1 MCPGRCAPTMP
12 GSLSPPKRGCVPA
25 ATSRECSTGPPGWQ
39 ACFPDGVSKR
49 TVAWGWR
56 LTKMPQP
63 GAGPW
68 TILTH
73 RAMPGVR
80 TLVPGPWPVGPVA
93 SAVAGWSGRTAPS
106 RPSMLVRRCPRRAA
120 PAEKPS
126 AVWACVMVALVRA
139 THHLPLRSAVAA
151 AEAVAVRQR
160 RPGVHRTR
168 KASKAGFRTLN
179 RGRAQRALPGA
190 GCLRPSV
197 AGPETGQ
204 VLGGLAVALLESQ
217 VESLVPAAD
226 DALPGVAAGTG
237 RGAVPLLNQVGVLR
251 ATEGV

>member
-1 MCPGRCAPTMP
+1 MCPGWCAPTMP
-12 GSLSPPKRGCVPA
+12 GSLSPPKRGCVPV
-25 ATSRECSTGPPGWQ
+25 ATSRECSTGPPGWR

-68 TILTH
+68 TVLTH

-106 RPSMLVRRCPRRAA
+106 RPSTPVCGCRRRSGCRAA
-120 PAEKPS
+120 AP
-126 AVWACVMVALVRA
+126 
-139 THHLPLRSAVAA
+139 
-151 AEAVAVRQR
+151 
-160 RPGVHRTR
+160 PGVHRTR
-168 KASKAGFRTLN
+168 KASKAGSRTLN
-179 RGRAQRALPGA
+179 RRRAQRALPGA

-226 DALPGVAAGTG
+226 DAFPGVAAGTG
-237 RGAVPLLNQVGVLR
+237 RGAVSLLNQVGVLR

>member
-25 ATSRECSTGPPGWQ
+25 ATNRECSTGPPGWR

-56 LTKMPQP
+56 LTEMPQP

-68 TILTH
+68 TVLTH

-106 RPSMLVRRCPRRAA
+106 RPSMPVRSCRRRSGCRAA
-120 PAEKPS
+120 APPPVFTGPGRRRRLGSGRSTAGGPS
-126 AVWACVMVALVRA
+126 MHSRGQ
-139 THHLPLRSAVAA
+139 AA
-151 AEAVAVRQR
+151 SVRQS
-160 RPGVHRTR
+160 PAR
-168 KASKAGFRTLN
+168 K
-179 RGRAQRALPGA
+179 RGRY
-190 GCLRPSV
+190 S
-197 AGPETGQ
+197 
-204 VLGGLAVALLESQ
+204 
-217 VESLVPAAD
+217 AAS
-226 DALPGVAAGTG
+226 
-237 RGAVPLLNQVGVLR
+237 R
-251 ATEGV
+251 

>member
-12 GSLSPPKRGCVPA
+12 GSLSPPKRGCVSA
-25 ATSRECSTGPPGWQ
+25 ATSRECSTGPPGWR

-120 PAEKPS
+120 PAGKAIGGLGVRDGGPGAGHPPS
-126 AVWACVMVALVRA
+126 PPPVRGCRR
-139 THHLPLRSAVAA
+139 RSGCRAA
-151 AEAVAVRQR
+151 APPRCSPDPEGVEGRVPDAQPREGAACTPGGRLPPSVSR
-160 RPGVHRTR
+160 RPG
-168 KASKAGFRTLN
+168 N
-179 RGRAQRALPGA
+179 GA
-190 GCLRPSV
+190 GTRRPRGS
-197 AGPETGQ
+197 P
-204 VLGGLAVALLESQ
+204 SRI
-217 VESLVPAAD
+217 
-226 DALPGVAAGTG
+226 PG
-237 RGAVPLLNQVGVLR
+237 
-251 ATEGV
+251 